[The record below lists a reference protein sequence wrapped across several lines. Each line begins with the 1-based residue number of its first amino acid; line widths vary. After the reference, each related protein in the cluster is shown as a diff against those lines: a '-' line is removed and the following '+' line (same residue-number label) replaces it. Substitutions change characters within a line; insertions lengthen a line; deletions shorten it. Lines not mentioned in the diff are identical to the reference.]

1 MVTHVQARPLA
12 QRPSAPA
19 FQAWLRRTGRTIWR
33 SLELVGE
40 SRARRELTRLAAA
53 NEITNPELAAQLRQ
67 VVGQDWLA
75 RG

>member
-12 QRPSAPA
+12 HRPSASV

-33 SLELVGE
+33 AFELVGE
-40 SRARRELTRLAAA
+40 GRARRELTRLAVA